1 MSKNK
6 EEKHCGTC
14 AQRKHYDKVWKNND
28 SFLRGR
34 CKITNDEVFRDSP
47 ACKYHSGG
55 DLSKEGYRLAKEAE
69 DV

>member
-1 MSKNK
+1 VGSS
-6 EEKHCGTC
+6 EKFCGTC
-14 AQRKHYDKVWKNND
+14 AQKKHWDDDWINYD
-28 SFLRGR
+28 SFRRKR
-34 CKITNDEVFRDSP
+34 CKITNDEVSRDTP